1 MDPVSQA
8 TPTKVRFPRQ
18 IPIRHLFHVPA
29 LAGVIPAVVLIS
41 AIAST
46 SGLTLSVLVVWLA
59 VHALTL
65 LAAGLLGWAFAAI
78 LRAGGRTTVG
88 PLIVVTTG
96 ALVGGAKGFLTAL
109 VDLGL
114 GLTDAGATELFI
126 RGLGGIVVGVW
137 LIGTLAYARSALEQL
152 EDARDMLV
160 RANIARRLTE
170 EGASTPPELTTSL
183 YAVRG
188 LRDQLTR
195 EPETTTAK
203 EIRSVVD
210 ATIRPLSRALWS
222 VEQQRYPSLRLSS
235 LYRVALGSM
244 RPRAWLIAVL
254 WSATS
259 FTGLAVPLGIIDAL
273 LYVGWVGLLGAALF
287 SLIRLPSRLPIAVSL
302 PLVIVSSIAAVLGGN
317 AMARL
322 VYPPLS
328 DLIGLGLLVSGVVWM
343 TFIAISA
350 SMLSGVLDIRRVIEA
365 DLASHDTQALIDTR
379 AGLSAEAVSAR
390 RLATE
395 LHGRVQSK
403 LLAVA
408 SGFDQRRL
416 TREQLA
422 QQLGDVVGNLE
433 KLAGINQGN
442 AGAEVRAEN
451 ETETLRSLEEA
462 WAGLVD
468 LRIDDTS
475 RSVLDLALVAR
486 PELMEP
492 LREVINNAHRH
503 GHAGVVE
510 VSARNSEDALE
521 IVITDDGYGPTGGGA
536 GLGSALFDLWTQGNW
551 SLGAAVDGGG
561 RVEMV
566 IEHNRLTPS

>member
-1 MDPVSQA
+1 MSEA
-8 TPTKVRFPRQ
+8 TPTKVRFSRQ
-18 IPIRHLFHVPA
+18 IPIRHLFHVPT
-29 LAGVIPAVVLIS
+29 LSGVIPGVVLLS
-41 AIAST
+41 AIASA
-46 SGLTLSVLVVWLA
+46 SGLALSLLVVWLA

-65 LAAGLLGWAFAAI
+65 LVAGLLGWAFVAI
-78 LRAGGRTTVG
+78 LRAGGRSRVG
-88 PLIVVTTG
+88 PLIVLTTG
-96 ALVGGAKGFLTAL
+96 ALVGGAKGFFTAM
-109 VDLGL
+109 VDLSL
-114 GLTDAGATELFI
+114 GLTDAAASELFI

-137 LIGTLAYARSALEQL
+137 LIGTIAYARSALEQL
-152 EDARDMLV
+152 EDARGTLV

-170 EGASTPPELTTSL
+170 EAASTPPELTTSL

-188 LRDQLTR
+188 LRDQLTHD
-195 EPETTTAK
+195 PQSTTAK

-222 VEQQRYPSLRLSS
+222 IEQQRYPSLRLSS

-244 RPRAWLIAVL
+244 RPRGWLIGVV

-259 FTGLAVPLGIIDAL
+259 LTGLAVPLGIIDAL
-273 LYVGWVGLLGAALF
+273 LYVGWAGLLGAALF

-302 PLVIVSSIAAVLGGN
+302 PLLIVSSITAVFGGN
-317 AMARL
+317 ALARL
-322 VYPPLS
+322 VYPPFS
-328 DLIGLGLLVSGVVWM
+328 DLMGPGLLVSGVAWM
-343 TFIAISA
+343 TFVAISA

-408 SGFDQRRL
+408 SAFDQRRL
-416 TREQLA
+416 NREQLA

-433 KLAGINQGN
+433 QLAGVNHTDGDTDAQ
-442 AGAEVRAEN
+442 
-451 ETETLRSLEEA
+451 TETLRSLEEA

-468 LRIDDTS
+468 LRIADTS
-475 RSVLDLALVAR
+475 RSVLDLALVSR

-510 VSARNSEDALE
+510 VSARSSEDALE

-551 SLGAAVDGGG
+551 SLGAAADGGS
-561 RVEMV
+561 RVTMV
-566 IEHNRLTPS
+566 INQNRLDPSQHI

>member
-1 MDPVSQA
+1 MSEA

-18 IPIRHLFHVPA
+18 IPIRHLFHVPT
-29 LAGVIPAVVLIS
+29 LSGVIPGVVLLS
-41 AIAST
+41 AIASA
-46 SGLTLSVLVVWLA
+46 SGLALSLLVVWLA

-65 LAAGLLGWAFAAI
+65 LVAGLLGWAFVAI
-78 LRAGGRTTVG
+78 LRAGGRSRVG
-88 PLIVVTTG
+88 PLIVLTTG
-96 ALVGGAKGFLTAL
+96 ALVGGAKGFFTAL
-109 VDLGL
+109 VDLSL
-114 GLTDAGATELFI
+114 GLTDAAASELFI

-137 LIGTLAYARSALEQL
+137 LIGTIAYARSALEQL
-152 EDARDMLV
+152 EDARGTLV

-170 EGASTPPELTTSL
+170 EAASTPPELTTSL

-188 LRDQLTR
+188 LRDQLTHD
-195 EPETTTAK
+195 PQSTTAK

-222 VEQQRYPSLRLSS
+222 IEQQRYPSLRLSS

-244 RPRAWLIAVL
+244 RPRGWLIGVV

-259 FTGLAVPLGIIDAL
+259 LTGLAVPLGIIDAL
-273 LYVGWVGLLGAALF
+273 LYVGWAGLLGAALF

-302 PLVIVSSIAAVLGGN
+302 PLLIVSSITAVFGGN
-317 AMARL
+317 ALARL
-322 VYPPLS
+322 VYPPFS
-328 DLIGLGLLVSGVVWM
+328 DLMGPGLLVSGVAWM
-343 TFIAISA
+343 TFVAISA

-408 SGFDQRRL
+408 SAFDQRRL
-416 TREQLA
+416 NREQLA

-433 KLAGINQGN
+433 KLAGINHTDGDTDAQ
-442 AGAEVRAEN
+442 
-451 ETETLRSLEEA
+451 TETLRSLEEA

-475 RSVLDLALVAR
+475 RSVLDLALVSR

-510 VSARNSEDALE
+510 VSARSSEDALE

-551 SLGAAVDGGG
+551 SLGAAADGGS
-561 RVEMV
+561 RVTMV
-566 IEHNRLTPS
+566 IDQNRLAPSQHI

>member
-1 MDPVSQA
+1 MSEA
-8 TPTKVRFPRQ
+8 TPTKVRFSRQ
-18 IPIRHLFHVPA
+18 IPIRHLFHVPT
-29 LAGVIPAVVLIS
+29 LSGVIPGVVLLS
-41 AIAST
+41 AIASA
-46 SGLTLSVLVVWLA
+46 SGLALSLLVVWLA

-65 LAAGLLGWAFAAI
+65 LVAGLLGWAFVAI
-78 LRAGGRTTVG
+78 LRAGGRSRVG
-88 PLIVVTTG
+88 PLIVLTTG
-96 ALVGGAKGFLTAL
+96 ALVGGAKGFFTAM
-109 VDLGL
+109 VDLSL
-114 GLTDAGATELFI
+114 GLTDAAASELFI

-137 LIGTLAYARSALEQL
+137 LIGTIAYARSALEQL
-152 EDARDMLV
+152 EDARGTLV

-170 EGASTPPELTTSL
+170 EAASTPPELTTSL

-188 LRDQLTR
+188 LRDQLTHD
-195 EPETTTAK
+195 PQSTTAK

-222 VEQQRYPSLRLSS
+222 IEQQRYPSLRLSS

-244 RPRAWLIAVL
+244 RPRGWLIGVV

-259 FTGLAVPLGIIDAL
+259 LTGLAVPLGIIDAL
-273 LYVGWVGLLGAALF
+273 LYVGWAGLLGAALF

-302 PLVIVSSIAAVLGGN
+302 PLLIVSSITAVFGGN
-317 AMARL
+317 ALARL
-322 VYPPLS
+322 VYPPFS
-328 DLIGLGLLVSGVVWM
+328 DLMGPGLLVSGVAWM
-343 TFIAISA
+343 TFVAISA

-408 SGFDQRRL
+408 SAFDQRRL
-416 TREQLA
+416 NREQLA

-433 KLAGINQGN
+433 KLAGINHTDGDTDAQ
-442 AGAEVRAEN
+442 
-451 ETETLRSLEEA
+451 TETLRSLEEA

-475 RSVLDLALVAR
+475 RSVLDRALVAR

-510 VSARNSEDALE
+510 VSARSSEDALE

-551 SLGAAVDGGG
+551 SLGAAADGGS
-561 RVEMV
+561 RVTMV
-566 IEHNRLTPS
+566 IDQNRLAPSQHI

>member
-1 MDPVSQA
+1 MGPVSEA
-8 TPTKVRFPRQ
+8 TPTRVRFPRQ

-29 LAGVIPAVVLIS
+29 LAGVMPAVVLIS
-41 AIAST
+41 AIASA
-46 SGLTLSVLVVWLA
+46 SGLSVSILVVWLA

-65 LAAGLLGWAFAAI
+65 LVAGLLGWAFVAI
-78 LRAGGRTTVG
+78 LRAGGRTRVG
-88 PLIVVTTG
+88 PLIVLTTG
-96 ALVGGAKGFLTAL
+96 ALVGAAKGFFTAL

-114 GLTDAGATELFI
+114 GLTGAAATELFI

-137 LIGTLAYARSALEQL
+137 LIGTLAYARSGLEQL

-170 EGASTPPELTTSL
+170 EAASTPPELTTSL

-188 LRDQLTR
+188 LRDQLTHD
-195 EPETTTAK
+195 PESTTAK

-244 RPRAWLIAVL
+244 RPRGWLIAAV

-259 FTGLAVPLGIIDAL
+259 FTGLAVPLGIIDGL
-273 LYVGWVGLLGAALF
+273 LYVGWAGLLAAALF

-302 PLVIVSSIAAVLGGN
+302 PLVIVSSMTSVLGGN
-317 AMARL
+317 ALARL

-328 DLIGLGLLVSGVVWM
+328 DLIGLGLLVSGVAWM

-350 SMLSGVLDIRRVIEA
+350 SMLSGVLDIRRVIQA
-365 DLASHDTQALIDTR
+365 DLASHGTQALIDTR

-408 SGFDQRRL
+408 SAFDQRRL
-416 TREQLA
+416 NREQLA

-433 KLAGINQGN
+433 KLAGIDHNDGDTDAQ
-442 AGAEVRAEN
+442 
-451 ETETLRSLEEA
+451 TETLRSLEEA

-475 RSVLDLALVAR
+475 RSVLDRALVAQS
-486 PELMEP
+486 ELMEP

-510 VSARNSEDALE
+510 VSARRSENALE

-536 GLGSALFDLWTQGNW
+536 GLGSALFDLWTKGNW
-551 SLGAAVDGGG
+551 SLGAAADGGG
-561 RVEMV
+561 RVTMV
-566 IEHNRLTPS
+566 IDQNRLAPSPHI

>member
-1 MDPVSQA
+1 MSEA
-8 TPTKVRFPRQ
+8 TPTKVRFSRQ
-18 IPIRHLFHVPA
+18 IPIRHLFHVPT
-29 LAGVIPAVVLIS
+29 LSGVIPGVVLLS
-41 AIAST
+41 AIASA
-46 SGLTLSVLVVWLA
+46 SGLALSLLVVWLA

-65 LAAGLLGWAFAAI
+65 LVAGLLGWAFVAI
-78 LRAGGRTTVG
+78 LRAGGRSRVG
-88 PLIVVTTG
+88 PLIVLTTG
-96 ALVGGAKGFLTAL
+96 ALVGGAKGFFTAM
-109 VDLGL
+109 VDLSL
-114 GLTDAGATELFI
+114 GLTDAAASELFI

-137 LIGTLAYARSALEQL
+137 LIGTIAYARSALEQL
-152 EDARDMLV
+152 EDARGTLV

-170 EGASTPPELTTSL
+170 EAASTPPELTTSL

-188 LRDQLTR
+188 LRDQLTHD
-195 EPETTTAK
+195 PQSTTAK

-222 VEQQRYPSLRLSS
+222 IEQQRYPSLRLSS

-244 RPRAWLIAVL
+244 RPRGWLIGVV

-259 FTGLAVPLGIIDAL
+259 LTGLAVPLGIIDAL
-273 LYVGWVGLLGAALF
+273 LYVGWAGLLGAALF

-302 PLVIVSSIAAVLGGN
+302 PLLIVSSISAVFGGN
-317 AMARL
+317 ALARL
-322 VYPPLS
+322 VYPPFS
-328 DLIGLGLLVSGVVWM
+328 DLMGPGLLVSGVAWM
-343 TFIAISA
+343 TFVAISA

-408 SGFDQRRL
+408 SAFDQRRL
-416 TREQLA
+416 NREQLA

-433 KLAGINQGN
+433 KLAGINHTDGDTDAQ
-442 AGAEVRAEN
+442 
-451 ETETLRSLEEA
+451 TETLRSLGEA

-475 RSVLDLALVAR
+475 RSVLDRALVAR

-510 VSARNSEDALE
+510 VSARSSEDALE

-551 SLGAAVDGGG
+551 SLGAAADGGG
-561 RVEMV
+561 RVTMV
-566 IEHNRLTPS
+566 INQNRLAPSQHI

>member
-1 MDPVSQA
+1 MSEA

-18 IPIRHLFHVPA
+18 IPIRHLFHVPT
-29 LAGVIPAVVLIS
+29 LSGVIPGVVLLS
-41 AIAST
+41 AIASA
-46 SGLTLSVLVVWLA
+46 SGLALSLLVVWLA

-65 LAAGLLGWAFAAI
+65 LVAGLLGWAFVAI
-78 LRAGGRTTVG
+78 LRAGGRSRVG
-88 PLIVVTTG
+88 PLIVLTTG
-96 ALVGGAKGFLTAL
+96 ALVGGAKGFFTAL
-109 VDLGL
+109 VDLSL
-114 GLTDAGATELFI
+114 GLPDAAASELFI

-137 LIGTLAYARSALEQL
+137 LIGTIAYARSALEQL
-152 EDARDMLV
+152 EDARGTLV

-170 EGASTPPELTTSL
+170 EAASTPPELTTSL

-188 LRDQLTR
+188 LRDQLTHD
-195 EPETTTAK
+195 PQSTTAK

-222 VEQQRYPSLRLSS
+222 IEQQRYPSLRLSS

-244 RPRAWLIAVL
+244 RPRGWLIGVV

-259 FTGLAVPLGIIDAL
+259 LTGLAVPLGIIDAL
-273 LYVGWVGLLGAALF
+273 LYVGWAGLLGAALF

-302 PLVIVSSIAAVLGGN
+302 PLLIVSSITAVLGGN
-317 AMARL
+317 ALARL
-322 VYPPLS
+322 VYPPFS
-328 DLIGLGLLVSGVVWM
+328 DLMGPGLLVSGVAWM
-343 TFIAISA
+343 TFVAISA

-408 SGFDQRRL
+408 SAFDQRRL
-416 TREQLA
+416 NREQLA

-433 KLAGINQGN
+433 KLAGINHTDGDTDAQ
-442 AGAEVRAEN
+442 
-451 ETETLRSLEEA
+451 TETLRSLEEA

-468 LRIDDTS
+468 LRIADTS
-475 RSVLDLALVAR
+475 RSVLDLALVSR

-510 VSARNSEDALE
+510 VSARSSEDALE

-551 SLGAAVDGGG
+551 SLGAAADGGS
-561 RVEMV
+561 RVTMV
-566 IEHNRLTPS
+566 IDQNRLAPSQHI